1 MTIASP
7 EAFTAA
13 ASGPISLL
21 PGTETVTGVPQIP
34 VAVALTTAWTSGVAL
49 LDNQTASAAPFGA
62 RAKYTEPTL
71 VSLPDRTTG
80 GDHALPL
87 MEPLTASAPHPQIPM
102 DS

>member
-1 MTIASP
+1 MTIPFP

-34 VAVALTTAWTSGVAL
+34 VAVALTTAWISGVAP
-49 LDNQTASAAPFGA
+49 LDNQTASAAPFEA

-87 MEPLTASAPHPQIPM
+87 MEPLTASACDVEKPM
-102 DS
+102 NS